1 MRVLIAL
8 DNTYKWLWVPLA
20 EQLIKKKNAN
30 VLLVTLMNPYLNI
43 LKKIL

>member
-20 EQLIKKKNAN
+20 EQLIKKKKH
-30 VLLVTLMNPYLNI
+30 TGI
-43 LKKIL
+43 E